1 MIETVVLSACISA
14 AVAWWFT
21 RPRTI
26 NNLVAKRI
34 VVVDDAGKV
43 RLELYGGAVS
53 LHAVN
58 GSSVRGV
65 LACSGLAFY
74 SEGYEYGEHGTTDTE
89 AMRVH
94 LGLDHDDGSAALTF
108 YGKAMPDNEPP
119 RPEAEFRVGDGVS
132 RFNLRFHDADRITYL
147 GEIDVRSTR
156 PPGLTI
162 SDGAHKVIW
171 KAP

>member
-1 MIETVVLSACISA
+1 MIETVVLSACISG

-26 NNLVAKRI
+26 KNLVAKRI

-43 RLELYGGAVS
+43 RLELYGGALS
-53 LHAVN
+53 LHASN
-58 GSSVRGV
+58 GSAIRGV

-74 SEGYEYGEHGTTDTE
+74 SAGHVYGEHGTTDTE

-94 LGLDHDDGSAALTF
+94 LGLDQDDGSGALTF
-108 YGKAMPDNEPP
+108 YGKGMPDNEPS

-132 RFNLRFHDADRITYL
+132 RFNLRFHDADGVTYL
-147 GEIDVRSTR
+147 GEVDVTSTR
-156 PPGLTI
+156 SPNFAI
-162 SDGAHKVIW
+162 SDSAHKIIW